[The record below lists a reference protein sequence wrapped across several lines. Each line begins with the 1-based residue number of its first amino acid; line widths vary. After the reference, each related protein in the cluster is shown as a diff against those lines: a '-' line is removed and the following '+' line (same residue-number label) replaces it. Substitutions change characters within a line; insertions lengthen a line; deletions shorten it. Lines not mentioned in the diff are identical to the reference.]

1 LKWHPLNR
9 RRPTNNVEW
18 SNRCLVAGWR
28 VECLS
33 LKTIITWA
41 YQIQNYQLSGGPT
54 WTESTRWTIIAAAG
68 AANPPGTPTDFE
80 KMDDSQRQRSM
91 DLVRLRLQAL
101 LAERFQLTLRR
112 ESREQTIYA
121 LTIAKNGPKL
131 KESADQSRSG
141 FIRRGR
147 GQIEARGAQMDALA
161 EYLAVDLLRP
171 VTDRTG
177 LAAHYDFKL
186 DWTPERPAGSDSSS
200 RDSGSDPPGPTLFTA
215 IQEQLGL
222 RLESQKGPVE
232 TLVIE
237 RAEKPEN

>member
-1 LKWHPLNR
+1 MVQPMPGGGL
-9 RRPTNNVEW
+9 
-18 SNRCLVAGWR
+18 R

-33 LKTIITWA
+33 LRTIITWA
-41 YQIQNYQLSGGPT
+41 YQIQNYQLSGGPA
-54 WTESTRWTIIAAAG
+54 WAENERWNIMAKAPGPADAG
-68 AANPPGTPTDFE
+68 APLEYE
-80 KMDDSQRQRSM
+80 KMSDTRRTRMM
-91 DLVRLRLQAL
+91 DVVRLRTQAL

-131 KESADQSRSG
+131 KESTDQSRSG
-141 FIRRGR
+141 FLRRGR
-147 GQIEARGAQMDALA
+147 GRIEGGGAQMDTLA
-161 EYLAVDLLRP
+161 QFLAVDLLRP
-171 VTDRTG
+171 LIDRTG

-186 DWTPERPAGSDSSS
+186 DWTPDRPAASDSGKEPGA
-200 RDSGSDPPGPTLFTA
+200 DTAGPTLFTA

-232 TLVIE
+232 MLVIE